1 VVGRIDR
8 GRTGF
13 RPGPPAPRAAGVPY
27 DLLLSDISGG
37 VKMGDPD
44 DDDLRTVFEVSIPCG
59 VLVFVTV
66 LAWVALIQVLRM

>member
-1 VVGRIDR
+1 VVGRIE
-8 GRTGF
+8 GSAAGN
-13 RPGPPAPRAAGVPY
+13 RPGPCRGATPGVPY

-59 VLVFVTV
+59 VLVLVAV
-66 LAWVALIQVLRM
+66 VAWVALIQVLRM